1 MKEDVL
7 AELWNIIQ
15 ERKSADPDKSWT
27 AKLLQKGTA
36 KIAKK
41 VGEEA
46 TEVVIASLA
55 ERKKDLTAESAD
67 LIYHLFVLLASRGV
81 HPDKIYEELAKR
93 FNISGIEEKK
103 QRKQW

>member
-7 AELWNIIQ
+7 RELWDVIQ
-15 ERKSADPDKSWT
+15 SRKTANPNDSWT
-27 AKLLQKGTA
+27 AKLLDKGTA

-55 ERKKDLTAESAD
+55 ERKKDLVAESAD
-67 LIYHLFVLLASRGV
+67 LLYHLLVLLASRDV
-81 HPDKIYEELAKR
+81 DPDRVYKELAKR
-93 FNISGIEEKK
+93 FSLSGIEEKK
-103 QRKQW
+103 SRKE